1 MSRSIW
7 KGHISFG
14 LVEIPVS
21 LVKAEEPHEL
31 DLHLVDRRDRAP
43 IGYERVNK
51 TTGEMVAWEDIVKA
65 HEQDGELV
73 LLSDDELSNANV
85 EVVNRI
91 DILEF
96 VDGATIHPAYFERPY
111 YLEPASKKG
120 GAKAYVLLRDT
131 LERTGKVGVANIVI
145 RTRQHLA
152 ALTTRDAALVL
163 ILLRFGDELRE
174 VDGLDLPEDGAVKP
188 AELAMA
194 EQLVASM
201 DSTWDPSRYHDAYF
215 DDVMAMIA
223 KKREAGQT
231 EPLEVEAPPPREGT
245 SVVDLMPLLRQSMA
259 RRKEAA
265 ADDGEAAD
273 DGAAESATTARSAK
287 PAAKRKKK
295 AAARKRPAARAST
308 ATRAKKTASRRASAP
323 PARARKTA

>member
-1 MSRSIW
+1 MARSIW

-43 IGYERVNK
+43 IGYERINK
-51 TTGEMVAWEDIVKA
+51 NTGETVAWEDIVKA
-65 HEQDGELV
+65 HEDDGELV
-73 LLSDDELSNANV
+73 LLSDDELANANV
-85 EVVNRI
+85 DVVNRI

-131 LERTGKVGVANIVI
+131 LERTGKVGIANIVI

-174 VDGLDLPEDGAVKP
+174 VAGLDLPEDGAAVKP

-201 DSTWDPSRYHDAYF
+201 DSTWDPSRYHDTYF
-215 DDVMAMIA
+215 DDVMKMIA

-245 SVVDLMPLLRQSMA
+245 SVVDLMPLLRESMA
-259 RRKEAA
+259 RRSGNAA
-265 ADDGEAAD
+265 ADDEDEGDDAEAPK
-273 DGAAESATTARSAK
+273 RSASRK
-287 PAAKRKKK
+287 PAATRK
-295 AAARKRPAARAST
+295 ATATRKST
-308 ATRAKKTASRRASAP
+308 ATRGKKTATRRTGAP
-323 PARARKTA
+323 SSRARKSA